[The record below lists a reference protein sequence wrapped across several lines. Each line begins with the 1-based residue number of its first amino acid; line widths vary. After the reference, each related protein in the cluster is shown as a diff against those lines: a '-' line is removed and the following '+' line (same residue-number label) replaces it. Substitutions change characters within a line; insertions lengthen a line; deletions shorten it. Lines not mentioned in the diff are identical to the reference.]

1 MTSTQKRIKLNSDF
15 NHILWFFLLLGA
27 YLFAPSILATI
38 YATALKVE
46 MNSAEFETI
55 AIFAQAA
62 GLFPVL
68 ALALYFSRHLFIEDW
83 QKTKKRIL
91 YTILFIVAGAIAVW
105 LLTTIVNIFYGL
117 ICIEGTSENQES
129 LESAVLSKYGL
140 IMLIPIVFFAPIIEE
155 LIFRKFIFGIIEEK
169 LKWSPWSAIL
179 ISTVI
184 FSVMHLL
191 SGDFQYILLYLPQAF
206 VMGMMYHFSK
216 NNIFVPITIH
226 FINNLLAAI
235 GILVLRGLA

>member
-1 MTSTQKRIKLNSDF
+1 MASTQKRIKLNSDF
-15 NHILWFFLLLGA
+15 NHIMWFFLLLGA
-27 YLFAPSILATI
+27 YLFVPSILAII
-38 YATALKVE
+38 YATALKIE
-46 MNSAEFETI
+46 MNSTDFETI

-68 ALALYFSRHLFIEDW
+68 ALALYFSRQLFIEDW

-117 ICIEGTSENQES
+117 IGIEGTSENQES

-140 IMLIPIVFFAPIIEE
+140 IMLIPIVFFAPIIEDN
-155 LIFRKFIFGIIEEK
+155 
-169 LKWSPWSAIL
+169 LKWSPWTAIL
-179 ISTVI
+179 ISTLV
-184 FSVMHLL
+184 FSLMHLL

-206 VMGMMYHFSK
+206 VMGIMYHFSK

>member
-1 MTSTQKRIKLNSDF
+1 MASTQKRIKLNSDF
-15 NHILWFFLLLGA
+15 NHIMWFFLLLGA
-27 YLFAPSILATI
+27 YLFVPSILAII
-38 YATALKVE
+38 YATALKIE
-46 MNSAEFETI
+46 MNSTDFETI

-68 ALALYFSRHLFIEDW
+68 ALALSRQLFIEDW

-117 ICIEGTSENQES
+117 IGVEGTSENQES

-155 LIFRKFIFGIIEEK
+155 LIFRKFIFGIIEDN
-169 LKWSPWSAIL
+169 LKWSPWTAIL
-179 ISTVI
+179 ISTVV

-206 VMGMMYHFSK
+206 VMGIMYHFSK

>member
-1 MTSTQKRIKLNSDF
+1 MASTQKRIKLNSDF
-15 NHILWFFLLLGA
+15 NHIMWFFLLLGA
-27 YLFAPSILATI
+27 YLFVPSILAII
-38 YATALKVE
+38 YATALKIE
-46 MNSAEFETI
+46 MNSTDFETI

-68 ALALYFSRHLFIEDW
+68 ALALSRQLFIEDW

-117 ICIEGTSENQES
+117 IGIEGTSENQES

-155 LIFRKFIFGIIEEK
+155 LIFRKFIFGIIEDN
-169 LKWSPWSAIL
+169 LKWSPWTAIL
-179 ISTVI
+179 ISTVV

-206 VMGMMYHFSK
+206 VMGIMYHFSK

>member
-1 MTSTQKRIKLNSDF
+1 MTSTQRRIKLNSDF
-15 NHILWFFLLLGA
+15 NHIMWFFLLLGA
-27 YLFAPSILATI
+27 YLFAPSILAII

-68 ALALYFSRHLFIEDW
+68 GLAIYFSRHLFIEDW

-91 YTILFIVAGAIAVW
+91 HTILFIVAGAIAVW

-117 ICIEGTSENQES
+117 IGVEGTSENQES
-129 LESAVLSKYGL
+129 LEAAVLSKYGL
-140 IMLIPIVFFAPIIEE
+140 IMLIPIVFFAPIIED
-155 LIFRKFIFGIIEEK
+155 K
-169 LKWSPWSAIL
+169 LKWSAWSAIL
-179 ISTVI
+179 ISTVV
-184 FSVMHLL
+184 FSLMHLL

-206 VMGMMYHFSK
+206 VMGIMYHFSK

>member
-1 MTSTQKRIKLNSDF
+1 MASTQKRIKLNSDF
-15 NHILWFFLLLGA
+15 NHIMWFFLLLGA
-27 YLFAPSILATI
+27 YLFVPSILAII
-38 YATALKVE
+38 YATALKIE
-46 MNSAEFETI
+46 MNSTDFETI

-68 ALALYFSRHLFIEDW
+68 ALALYFSRQLFIEDW

-117 ICIEGTSENQES
+117 IGIEGTSENQES

-140 IMLIPIVFFAPIIEE
+140 IMLIPIVFFAPIIEDN
-155 LIFRKFIFGIIEEK
+155 
-169 LKWSPWSAIL
+169 LKWSPWTAIL
-179 ISTVI
+179 ISTVV

-206 VMGMMYHFSK
+206 VMGIMYHFSK